1 MKLIQI
7 NGWLGRLNGPLERF
21 LLDQKPD
28 FICIQEAFDP
38 DCNAP
43 TFKDQFMYVSEIIEQ
58 GKFQHYSF
66 APAWGFEMIGTK
78 IDTGNIIISKYPLTN
93 QVKIHTN
100 NSYNFR
106 KELSNSQPN
115 TRVWQACTA
124 EIGNAK
130 KLAIST
136 HQGYLPQLH
145 HEEENNDITVASM
158 QKAIDGLNSL
168 DHPLIF
174 CGDLNSHPETPP
186 IKLLEK
192 ETGLK
197 NLVTENN
204 VKSTLSEA
212 HRAPEHERNS
222 VVCDYIFVSDDI
234 KVEKFSVSE
243 EVVSDHKALIL
254 EFSL

>member
-21 LLDQKPD
+21 LLDQQPD

-38 DCNAP
+38 ESNAP
-43 TFKDQFMYVSEIIEQ
+43 TFKDQFMYVSEIIKQ
-58 GKFQHYSF
+58 GHFEHYSF

-78 IDTGNIIISKYPLTN
+78 IDTGNIIISKYPLTQ

-100 NSYNFR
+100 NNYNFR

-124 EIGNAK
+124 EIGNGK
-130 KLAIST
+130 NLSIST
-136 HQGYLPQLH
+136 HQGYLPRLH
-145 HEEENNDITVASM
+145 YEKEDNDITVASM
-158 QKAIDGLNSL
+158 QKAVEGLNKL
-168 DHPLIF
+168 EHPIIF
-174 CGDLNSHPETPP
+174 CGDLNSHPDTPP
-186 IKLLEK
+186 IKLVED
-192 ETGLK
+192 TGLI
-197 NLVTENN
+197 NLTT
-204 VKSTLSEA
+204 KFGAKTTLSPA
-212 HRAPEHERNS
+212 HRAPKHERDS
-222 VVCDYIFVSDDI
+222 VVCDYIFVSKD
-234 KVEKFSVSE
+234 VEVNNFLVSE

>member
-38 DCNAP
+38 ESNAP
-43 TFKDQFMYVSEIIEQ
+43 TFKDQFMYVSEIIKQ
-58 GKFQHYSF
+58 GNFEHYSF

-78 IDTGNIIISKYPLTN
+78 IDTGNIIISKYPLSDLI
-93 QVKIHTN
+93 KIHTN
-100 NSYNFR
+100 NNYNFR
-106 KELSNSQPN
+106 KEISNSQPN

-124 EIGNAK
+124 EIGNGK
-130 KLAIST
+130 KLSIST
-136 HQGYLPQLH
+136 HQGYLPRLH
-145 HEEENNDITVASM
+145 HEKEDNDITVASM
-158 QKAIDGLNSL
+158 QKAVEGLNKL
-168 DHPLIF
+168 EHPIIF
-174 CGDLNSHPETPP
+174 CGDLNSHPATPP
-186 IKLLEK
+186 IKLVED
-192 ETGLK
+192 TGLI
-197 NLVTENN
+197 NLTTKFG
-204 VKSTLSEA
+204 VKTTLSPA
-212 HRAPEHERNS
+212 HRAPKHERGS
-222 VVCDYIFVSDDI
+222 VVCDFVFVSNDI